1 MLDVRPA
8 RPVVEREID
17 HLILLKL
24 MESHSMKVLF
34 GLLAAASA
42 LLPAGAA
49 VAEPAADKA
58 PLRLVAKIA
67 LPGIEGDFDHF
78 TADVKGNR
86 LFLAAEEHH
95 TVEVFD
101 LHSGKKL
108 HSIKGFDTPHSIVYV
123 PDANKLFIVD
133 GGKGGSVQIL
143 NATSYEVQKSIKL
156 SEDADALVYDSA
168 AHLLYV
174 GNGGKE
180 AGNDYSLVTAIDT
193 NKGERVGEIKI
204 PSGNLEAMALQK
216 QGSLLYV
223 NIRDKNQIG
232 VIDRKTNAIT
242 ATWQLSKVMHNTPM
256 VLDEPNHRLL
266 IAGRKPGVFGV
277 VSTDSGKEIA
287 SLAAADGV
295 DDMSFDPATK
305 MIYIACADGLVN
317 VFRQVDADHYEA
329 AGSVATGYR
338 GKIGILVPELHRYYV
353 VSSKQGAVPAQLFI
367 FDVVN

>member
-1 MLDVRPA
+1 
-8 RPVVEREID
+8 
-17 HLILLKL
+17 
-24 MESHSMKVLF
+24 MKVLF

-49 VAEPAADKA
+49 LADAAADKA

-67 LPGIEGDFDHF
+67 LPGIDGDFDHF

-108 HSIKGFDTPHSIVYV
+108 HSITGFDTPHSIVYV

-133 GGKGGSVQIL
+133 GGKGGSVQVL

-156 SEDADALVYDSA
+156 SEDADALVYDGA

-193 NKGERVGEIKI
+193 SKGERVGEIKI
-204 PSGNLEAMALQK
+204 PSANLEAMALQK

-232 VIDRKTNAIT
+232 VIDRKTNTIT
-242 ATWQLSKVMHNTPM
+242 ATWQLSKVLHNTPM

-287 SLAAADGV
+287 TLAAADGV

-305 MIYIACADGLVN
+305 MIYIACADGVVN

-353 VSSKQGAVPAQLFI
+353 ASSKQGAVPAQLFI

>member
-1 MLDVRPA
+1 
-8 RPVVEREID
+8 
-17 HLILLKL
+17 
-24 MESHSMKVLF
+24 MKVLL
-34 GLLAAASA
+34 GLLAAAST
-42 LLPAGAA
+42 LLSAGAA
-49 VAEPAADKA
+49 LADSAADKA
-58 PLRLVAKIA
+58 PLRLVTKIA
-67 LPGIEGDFDHF
+67 LPGIDGDFDHF

-108 HSIKGFDTPHSIVYV
+108 HSITGFDTPHSILYV
-123 PDANKLFIVD
+123 PDANKLFVVD

-143 NATSYEVQKSIKL
+143 NATTYAPQKSVKL

-168 AHLLYV
+168 AHILYV

-180 AGNDYSLVTAIDT
+180 AGNDYSFVTAIDT
-193 NKGERVGEIKI
+193 NKDEKIGEIKL

-216 QGSLLYV
+216 QGSLMYV
-223 NIRDKNQIG
+223 NMRDKNQIG
-232 VIDRKTNAIT
+232 VIDRKTNALV
-242 ATWQLSKVMHNTPM
+242 ATWQLSKVLHNTPM

-277 VSTDSGKEIA
+277 VSTDSGKELV
-287 SLAAADGV
+287 SLPAADGV

-305 MIYIACADGLVN
+305 MIYLACAEGSVN

-329 AGSVATGYR
+329 AGSVPTGNR
-338 GKIGILVPELHRYYV
+338 GKIGLLVTDLHRYYV
-353 VSSKQGAVPAQLFI
+353 VTSKKGAVPAQLFI